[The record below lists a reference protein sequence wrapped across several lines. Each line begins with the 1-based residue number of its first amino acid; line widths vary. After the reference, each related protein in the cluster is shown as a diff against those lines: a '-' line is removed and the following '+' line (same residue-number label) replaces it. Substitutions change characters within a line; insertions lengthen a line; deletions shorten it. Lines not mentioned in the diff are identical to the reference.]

1 MLPVCRGYSFT
12 FSAFQCVSNDTCKP
26 ENTAFL
32 LLVLFAYWIVFIL
45 VLFVIL
51 SLKLS
56 IGSGFMY
63 GIVYFFSIA
72 SLYVRSSELYNE
84 WPWLQFLM
92 YINVAITQFD
102 PGFLGYVNW
111 NVCFDKSWDSHL
123 HHELF
128 RLATPLFVVMSV
140 ILLVLVAR
148 YCRIPRYLSLA
159 ENTPIH
165 ASCLLILI
173 SILLHV
179 LLAYNFLPQ

>member
-32 LLVLFAYWIVFIL
+32 LLGLFAYWIVFIL

-72 SLYVRSSELYNE
+72 SLYVRSSELYN
-84 WPWLQFLM
+84 
-92 YINVAITQFD
+92 A
-102 PGFLGYVNW
+102 
-111 NVCFDKSWDSHL
+111 
-123 HHELF
+123 
-128 RLATPLFVVMSV
+128 LATVSNVYKCGYHSV
-140 ILLVLVAR
+140 R
-148 YCRIPRYLSLA
+148 SW
-159 ENTPIH
+159 
-165 ASCLLILI
+165 I
-173 SILLHV
+173 SWICKLECML
-179 LLAYNFLPQ
+179 